1 MHGAAIVVNSV
12 QMRLINLLHRVLMK
26 HTFRFFTLST
36 ATIVAGSLA
45 ASVAV
50 AQTVP
55 NTARPSVV
63 ERQNRIEAPRP
74 EVGGAPIV
82 SAPARS
88 NRAASSGPSFVLNGI
103 KIEGATALTKS
114 EIESVFK
121 DKVGSKITLGGL
133 NEIADDITNL
143 YRNEGYILTRAVVPP
158 QSAKGGQFRIRVVE
172 GFVNEVRL
180 TGDVGKGNDELLQ
193 AYADKIKNTKP
204 LSSEA
209 LERYLLLM
217 EDLPGV
223 DARAVLQPAA
233 KVAGA
238 SDVVIN
244 ITRRPFD
251 FSAGI
256 DNRGSRFLGP
266 VQANASAFFNNL
278 MGMDDLTQV
287 RVSNS
292 IFNRSELRFGEI
304 RHAQQLG
311 NEGTTLTVFANAA
324 HTEPGSNL
332 RDLDIKG
339 DSGVLSAGVSH
350 PIIRSRRTNW
360 FVNGDFTARNVE
372 VESLGTELY
381 KDKTRVVSLGTAYD
395 FVDSGA
401 AINKAELSVGKGLNW
416 GTGQGANNRSRANGD
431 TDFLKAN
438 AKLTRIQP
446 LFGSFSLLASVS
458 GQKSNDP
465 LLASEEF
472 TVGGAEFG
480 SAYDSAELSGDSGVA
495 GRAELQY
502 NQANTGDFFSQY
514 QVYSFYDIGKVW
526 NKNPIPGS
534 ENSSDSLA
542 SAGLGARFNIVD
554 SISGGIEGAV
564 PLTRN
569 VASMNGVGDEPRVF
583 FNLNYKY

>member
-1 MHGAAIVVNSV
+1 
-12 QMRLINLLHRVLMK
+12 MK
-26 HTFRFFTLST
+26 HTFRFLSLST
-36 ATIVAGSLA
+36 AAFALGVFTATVS
-45 ASVAV
+45 S

-55 NTARPSVV
+55 NSARPDVI

-74 EVGGAPIV
+74 EVGGAPII
-82 SAPARS
+82 SAPARTS
-88 NRAASSGPSFVLNGI
+88 RAATGGPSFVLNGI
-103 KIEGATALTKS
+103 TIEGATALSKD
-114 EIESVFK
+114 ELNAVFK
-121 DKVGSKITLGGL
+121 NKIGSKISLGDL
-133 NEIADDITNL
+133 NAIADDITNL
-143 YRNEGYILTRAVVPP
+143 YRNNGYILTRAVVPP
-158 QSAKGGQFRIRVVE
+158 QSAKGGQFKIRVIE

-180 TGDVGKGNDELLQ
+180 TGDVGKGNDALLQ
-193 AYADKIKNTKP
+193 AYANKIKNAKP
-204 LSSEA
+204 LSAEV

-233 KVAGA
+233 KVSGA
-238 SDVVIN
+238 SDVVIA

-256 DNRGSRFLGP
+256 DNRGSRYLGP
-266 VQANASAFFNNL
+266 VQANASGFFNNVL
-278 MGMDDLTQV
+278 GMDDLTQV

-311 NEGTTLTVFANAA
+311 SEGTTFTVFANSA

-332 RDLDIKG
+332 KNLEIEG
-339 DSGVLSAGVSH
+339 DSGVISASLNH
-350 PIIRSRRTNW
+350 PIIRSRRANW

-372 VESLGTELY
+372 VETLSTSLY
-381 KDKTRVVSLGTAYD
+381 KDKTRVVNVGTAYD

-401 AINKAELSVGKGLNW
+401 AINKAELSIAKGLNW
-416 GTGQGANNRSRANGD
+416 GTGQGANSRSRANGE

-438 AKLTRIQP
+438 ARLSRIQP
-446 LFGSFSLLASVS
+446 LFGAFSLLASTS
-458 GQKSNDP
+458 GQHSNDP

-472 TVGGAEFG
+472 AIGGAEFG

-502 NQANTGDFFSQY
+502 NQASASDFISQY
-514 QVYSFYDIGKVW
+514 QVYTFYDIGKVW

-534 ENSSDSLA
+534 ENDSDSLA
-542 SAGLGARFNIVD
+542 SAGLGARFNIID
-554 SISGGIEGAV
+554 SISGGIEGAM

-569 VASMNGVGDEPRVF
+569 VAALNNAGDEPRVF